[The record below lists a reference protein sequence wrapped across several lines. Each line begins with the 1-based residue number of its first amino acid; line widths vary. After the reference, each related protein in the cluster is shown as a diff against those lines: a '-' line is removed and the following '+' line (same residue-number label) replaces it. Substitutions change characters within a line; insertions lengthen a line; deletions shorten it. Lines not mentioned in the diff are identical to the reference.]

1 MLAER
6 DSLDQFVVESTLL
19 PASSNTIP
27 DELRVPAVASGARTL
42 ETSTSKIPRWQPSAS
57 QVLPPPILH
66 VSLCLDSSQ
75 PLKSRFPSRPLAYL

>member
-27 DELRVPAVASGARTL
+27 DDLRVPAATTGARTL
-42 ETSTSKIPRWQPSAS
+42 EASTSKIPRWQPPPS
-57 QVLPPPILH
+57 QVLPPHIMPVFL
-66 VSLCLDSSQ
+66 
-75 PLKSRFPSRPLAYL
+75 Y